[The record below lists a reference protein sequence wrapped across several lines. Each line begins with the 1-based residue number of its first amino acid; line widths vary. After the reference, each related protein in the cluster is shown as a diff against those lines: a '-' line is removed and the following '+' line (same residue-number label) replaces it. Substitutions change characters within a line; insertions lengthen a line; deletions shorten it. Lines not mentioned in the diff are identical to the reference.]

1 MAGADAASLVVY
13 TEGLVSPAGCS
24 ADRPEGPSEDCFV
37 LGLEGKPIV
46 IVPWKKSLPKPEVD
60 AEGCQGLGSAFWHSQ
75 SREDG
80 DAAAVGEAAGA
91 PDMDIDGG
99 SDERMEGHGAKRPA
113 QAPAQGQHR
122 QAPKARTA
130 KPETVQGQ
138 GPHGAAEK
146 VEKLG
151 QSLRIKLQGLA
162 RGLEP
167 RPGGYG

>member
-1 MAGADAASLVVY
+1 M
-13 TEGLVSPAGCS
+13 
-24 ADRPEGPSEDCFV
+24 
-37 LGLEGKPIV
+37 
-46 IVPWKKSLPKPEVD
+46 D

-138 GPHGAAEK
+138 GPHGVPLLDHGSKGGDCGLRCLAVTQALRNGMDPAQAAEK
-146 VEKLG
+146 AEKLG